1 MIAIYNVLL
10 VDDEKLD
17 LEVLQ
22 RFTPWEQLDMTIV
35 GTVHGGGAAMNLLQE
50 KHVDLLITDI
60 QMPIMSGLELAEQAR
75 SMFPQLK
82 IIFISAYDDF
92 QYAKRAISM
101 NASSYILK
109 PVDDQ
114 ELLNTLQLVRE
125 QLKYEQEQMKKKE
138 EMESSLPLLQN
149 EMMYQWLQGTI
160 EYRLLYRFHE
170 KYDGFWQ
177 GEQCCVSIIEMDDLA
192 WKLKTF
198 SEDQRRFAIDHVFRL
213 ISDYIQVNQ
222 LGIYCKT
229 GDDKVIIVMGGSEH
243 DPATTMQ
250 TLVDH
255 VHNHSNLT
263 ITVGLGSRVDSMQDA
278 PLSYRK
284 ANEALATKM
293 FIGKC
298 RVITIKQTEREIVQT
313 SLDLEQIMEKMFEA
327 TVNYNP
333 VLIHDSLEQLFEMVQ
348 SLKDKLSVYNFA
360 LYAISKTDFF
370 LQSLNV
376 SLYDLLSIDLKNLNV
391 LYDFETIDDIKSWLR
406 RQLYEVSEH
415 LHNKKKNPNR
425 KLIDEIEK
433 YVEENLK
440 TSLQLRNVA
449 TVFGFSPNYLGY
461 LFKEVTDEQFGE
473 FVTRKRMEKARQFL
487 QDPKLKIFEAAHLVG
502 YQNLTMFSRHFK
514 QNFGLPPA
522 DYRKQD
528 QGSS

>member
-1 MIAIYNVLL
+1 MNNVLL
-10 VDDEKLD
+10 VDDEQLD

-22 RFTPWEQLDMTIV
+22 RFTPWEQLDMVIV
-35 GTVHGGGAAMNLLQE
+35 GTVHGGRAALNLLQE
-50 KHVDLLITDI
+50 KHVDILITDI
-60 QMPIMSGLELAEQAR
+60 QMPMMSGLELAEQAR
-75 SMFPQLK
+75 SLFPHLK

-92 QYAKRAISM
+92 QYAKKAITM

-125 QLKYEQEQMKKKE
+125 QLKYEREQMKKEE
-138 EMESSLPLLQN
+138 EMDSSIPLLQN
-149 EMMYQWLQGTI
+149 EMMYQWLRGTI
-160 EYRLLYRFHE
+160 EYSKLYRFLE
-170 KYDGFWQ
+170 KWGFFWH
-177 GEQCCVSIIEMDDLA
+177 GGQCCVSIIELDDMA

-198 SEDQRRFAIDHVFRL
+198 SDDQRRFAIDHVFRL
-213 ISDYIQVNQ
+213 ISDFIQVRQ

-229 GDDKVIIVMGGSEH
+229 GDDKIVIVMGGCELDPSE
-243 DPATTMQ
+243 TMQ

-255 VHNHSNLT
+255 VRSHSNLT
-263 ITVGLGSRVDSMQDA
+263 ITVGLGSTVDSLQDA
-278 PLSYRK
+278 PHSYLK
-284 ANEALATKM
+284 ASEALATKM

-298 RVITIKQTEREIVQT
+298 RVITMEQTEGEIVKQ
-313 SLDLEQIMEKMFEA
+313 SLDLEQIMEKMFAA
-327 TVNYNP
+327 TVNYDP
-333 VLIHDSLEQLFEMVQ
+333 VLIHDSLEQLFKLVQ
-348 SLKDKLSVYNFA
+348 SLKDKLSAYNFA

-406 RQLYEVSEH
+406 RQVYEVSEH
-415 LHNKKKNPNR
+415 LHNKRKNPNR
-425 KLIDEIEK
+425 KLIDEIER
-433 YVEENLK
+433 YVEANLE

-449 TVFGFSPNYLGY
+449 KVFGFSPNYLGY
-461 LFKEVTDEQFGE
+461 LFKEVTDEQFGD

-514 QNFGLPPA
+514 QSFGLPPA
-522 DYRKQD
+522 DYRKQG
-528 QGSS
+528 QGSK